1 MNRERPLAGRTAAVS
16 GGARGIGR
24 AIAMEL
30 GRQGANV
37 IITYR
42 REELMANAVA
52 GDIRAFGAECSTV
65 RVDVRNAEDLEGLF
79 EEARQGY
86 GGVDILVN
94 NAGVTEDGLVLR
106 MSEESWDRVI
116 ETNL

>member
-1 MNRERPLAGRTAAVS
+1 MGRERPLAGRTAAVS

-24 AIAMEL
+24 AIAIEL

-79 EEARQGY
+79 EEARQATAGSTSWSTTR
-86 GGVDILVN
+86 
-94 NAGVTEDGLVLR
+94 GVTEDV
-106 MSEESWDRVI
+106 S
-116 ETNL
+116 